1 MNDINMSSKTYAI
14 QEMAILQEA
23 KEVQTLP
30 GNKVRFKALLQ
41 MMEEYSYNGK
51 KYLRSALIPAIE
63 EKRQMMEQNAFV
75 GEMDHPMDPTPNRL
89 LNILYKNV
97 SHLFKEVYTEG
108 NQVWGIVENTSN
120 DVGRNLYAFIVQ
132 DKIPVGFSMR
142 AMGDV
147 RNTNEGQEVYKNIDL
162 VTWDCVSTPAFSNC
176 ILSEILTSRKHMES
190 KALKEE
196 VANLE
201 EYIYGESPL
210 RHEMLQEGKMSEEL
224 AKVISIQENRYL
236 FINQDFKFK
245 YFRDMLKREVLS
257 KMRA

>member
-1 MNDINMSSKTYAI
+1 MTYAI
-14 QEMAILQEA
+14 KEMAILQEA

-30 GNKVRFKALLQ
+30 NGKVRFKALLQ

-51 KYLRSALIPAIE
+51 KYLREALIPAIKEKE
-63 EKRQMMEQNAFV
+63 EMLKMNAFV

-108 NQVWGIVENTSN
+108 NQVWGVVENTSN
-120 DVGRNLYAFIVQ
+120 DVGKNLYAFIVN

-147 RNTNEGQEVYKNIDL
+147 RDTDEGQEVYKNIDL

-176 ILSEILTSRKHMES
+176 VLSEILTSKKHLES
-190 KALKEE
+190 YMATNEL
-196 VANLE
+196 ANLE
-201 EYIYGESPL
+201 EFVYGKSET
-210 RHEMLQEGKMSEEL
+210 RQNMLLEGKVSEEL
-224 AKVISIQENRYL
+224 MKVVDIQEKQFL
-236 FINQDFKFK
+236 FINDEFKFK
-245 YFRDMLKREVLS
+245 YFRDMLKREVAS
-257 KMRA
+257 RMRM

>member
-1 MNDINMSSKTYAI
+1 
-14 QEMAILQEA
+14 
-23 KEVQTLP
+23 
-30 GNKVRFKALLQ
+30 
-41 MMEEYSYNGK
+41 
-51 KYLRSALIPAIE
+51 
-63 EKRQMMEQNAFV
+63 
-75 GEMDHPMDPTPNRL
+75 
-89 LNILYKNV
+89 
-97 SHLFKEVYTEG
+97 
-108 NQVWGIVENTSN
+108 
-120 DVGRNLYAFIVQ
+120 
-132 DKIPVGFSMR
+132 
-142 AMGDV
+142 
-147 RNTNEGQEVYKNIDL
+147 
-162 VTWDCVSTPAFSNC
+162 
-176 ILSEILTSRKHMES
+176 MES